1 METSILSDID
11 NTTTIKR
18 HGYYYL
24 QSRYYNPEW
33 GRYINAD
40 SYVST
45 GQDMSSHNMYAYC
58 ENNPISRVDPQG
70 EFWMIAAGVIGGVV
84 NSAAQIT
91 SNVISGNKWYDAIGG
106 AFAGG
111 FTTGFLLTTTLNP
124 IIAFGAGSLVE
135 STFDETYDYVTK
147 KKAFNAKNTAKS
159 VMDIEWNT
167 IGGGALGKLTGEVA
181 GKMVKINP
189 G

>member
-1 METSILSDID
+1 MIEQHLIRVLTLDI
-11 NTTTIKR
+11 TTR
-18 HGYYYL
+18 NG
-24 QSRYYNPEW
+24 

-70 EFWMIAAGVIGGVV
+70 KFWMIAAGIIGGVV

-91 SNVISGNKWYDAIGG
+91 SNVINGNAWYDAIGG

-147 KKAFNAKNTAKS
+147 KKEFNAKNTAKS